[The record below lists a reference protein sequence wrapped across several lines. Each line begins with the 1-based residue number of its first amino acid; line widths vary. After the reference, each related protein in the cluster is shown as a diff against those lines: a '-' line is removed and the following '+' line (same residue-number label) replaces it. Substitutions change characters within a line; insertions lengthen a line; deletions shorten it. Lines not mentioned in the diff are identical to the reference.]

1 MIAGPEVD
9 EYLGVGP
16 RHPPFTPLN
25 TRPTEPAGLDLEA
38 GCRSVST
45 QHPSA
50 RKAIG
55 LNTTNAMG
63 KFAILSMMSMT
74 IMIFSIIFLKIK

>member
-16 RHPPFTPLN
+16 HHPPFTPLN
-25 TRPTEPAGLDLEA
+25 TQPTEPAGLEA

-63 KFAILSMMSMT
+63 KFAILLMMSMT
-74 IMIFSIIFLKIK
+74 ILIFSIIFKKIK